1 MANYT
6 KEDLLK
12 YQQEINHFKKVRK
25 FFLILGWALIG
36 AGILIGIPLAI
47 IVVANG
53 GKPYIVSYVVATFI
67 VAGIVLF
74 VLRAALFNRR
84 IGNRKNILEEAK
96 EQSELEELYKEAD
109 KI

>member
-12 YQQEINHFKKVRK
+12 YQQDINHFKKVRK

-74 VLRAALFNRR
+74 GRLGVLFFFFFFFFR
-84 IGNRKNILEEAK
+84 
-96 EQSELEELYKEAD
+96 
-109 KI
+109 

>member
-1 MANYT
+1 MPNYT

-25 FFLILGWALIG
+25 LFLILGWVLMG
-36 AGILIGIPLAI
+36 LGIIGIPIAVI
-47 IVVANG
+47 IVANG

>member
-1 MANYT
+1 MPNYT

-12 YQQEINHFKKVRK
+12 YQQDLNHFNKVRK
-25 FFLILGWALIG
+25 LFLILGWVLMG
-36 AGILIGIPLAI
+36 LGIIGIPIAVI
-47 IVVANG
+47 IVANG